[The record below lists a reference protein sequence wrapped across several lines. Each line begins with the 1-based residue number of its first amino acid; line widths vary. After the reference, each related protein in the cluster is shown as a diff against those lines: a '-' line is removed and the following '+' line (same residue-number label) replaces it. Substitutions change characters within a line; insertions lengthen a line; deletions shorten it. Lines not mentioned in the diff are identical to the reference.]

1 MVIRAVSEALRRI
14 LWEQFQPDNQIQ
26 PIVVSEAAI
35 VFRNPT
41 ETARDSANRLSLWLY
56 QITENEFMKNQ
67 PMVPSNGQDRLQFPS
82 LHLNFFYLVT
92 PFAPTGEGDHM
103 LLGKTMQVL
112 YDNATVFLRDR
123 DNDIAEELRII
134 LCRLTLEELTRI
146 WDALREPYRLSVC
159 YQVRVTSIDSQR
171 IPGHARVIERIA
183 GFGQQPTITTE

>member
-1 MVIRAVSEALRRI
+1 MQR
-14 LWEQFQPDNQIQ
+14 
-26 PIVVSEAAI
+26 
-35 VFRNPT
+35 
-41 ETARDSANRLSLWLY
+41 
-56 QITENEFMKNQ
+56 
-67 PMVPSNGQDRLQFPS
+67 SNGTESIQFPP
-82 LHLNFFYLVT
+82 LTLNFFYLVT

-112 YDNATVFLRDR
+112 YDNATVFLRG
-123 DNDIAEELRII
+123 NDIAEELRII

-183 GFGQQPTITTE
+183 GFGQIPTVSME

>member
-1 MVIRAVSEALRRI
+1 
-14 LWEQFQPDNQIQ
+14 
-26 PIVVSEAAI
+26 
-35 VFRNPT
+35 
-41 ETARDSANRLSLWLY
+41 
-56 QITENEFMKNQ
+56 MKNQ

-112 YDNATVFLRDR
+112 YDNATVFLRG
-123 DNDIAEELRII
+123 NDIVEELRII

-159 YQVRVTSIDSQR
+159 YQIRVTSIDSQR
-171 IPGHARVIERIA
+171 IPGHARVIERLA